1 MCINDEG
8 DAEPSCMALLLIYSF
23 IMISRLD
30 IHGVLMYRKNI
41 LSATDEDADSDIK
54 DEY

>member
-1 MCINDEG
+1 MYHYLFDI
-8 DAEPSCMALLLIYSF
+8 SSLFLIYSF

-54 DEY
+54 KMNIEG